1 MKNVSASAARTL
13 LIRVLAATDAVWLP
27 IRRSEWEHSRPAAI
41 HFARAS
47 CRSNRGVIVA
57 APGADAVRKSAE
69 RWTDAMIQAGYL
81 KARRRARGRYLRLT
95 DEAEDRVRQ
104 LCGLPGLWLSFE
116 AARRHVRPDWTPET
130 ALNNGRGWGDGHS
143 QELAFVELLMLP
155 SLIRGVVVSASTV
168 RGHVFY
174 KRIADVPDWPEPAE
188 DIEPEIEL
196 AKLYHE
202 EAKVVRE
209 RILATDVG
217 SLEIGELPLPC
228 SMGGVTWTKS

>member
-1 MKNVSASAARTL
+1 MKNVSTSAARTL
-13 LIRVLAATDAVWLP
+13 LVRTLAATDAVWWP
-27 IRRSEWEHSRPAAI
+27 IRQSEWKHPRPAAVY
-41 HFARAS
+41 FARKAY
-47 CRSNRGVIVA
+47 RDNRGVIVA
-57 APGADAVRKSAE
+57 APGTDAARKAAE
-69 RWTDAMIQAGYL
+69 RQTDAMIQAGYL
-81 KARRRARGRYLRLT
+81 EARRRARGRYLRLT

-116 AARRHVRPDWTPET
+116 AVRRHVRLDWTPET
-130 ALNNGRGWGDGHS
+130 ALNNGRGWGDGHN

-155 SLIRGVVVSASTV
+155 SLIRGVVVSTTTV

-196 AKLYHE
+196 ARLYHE
-202 EAKVVRE
+202 ETKAVRE
-209 RILATDVG
+209 RILATDIG

-228 SMGGVTWTKS
+228 SVRV

>member
-1 MKNVSASAARTL
+1 VTMKNVSNSAARTL
-13 LIRVLAATDAVWLP
+13 LVRTLAATDAVWWP
-27 IRRSEWEHSRPAAI
+27 IRQSEWVHPRPAAVY
-41 HFARAS
+41 FARKAY
-47 CRSNRGVIVA
+47 RDNRGVIVA
-57 APGADAVRKSAE
+57 APGTDAARKAAE
-69 RWTDAMIQAGYL
+69 RQTDAMIQAGYL

-116 AARRHVRPDWTPET
+116 AVRRHVRLDWTPET

-155 SLIRGVVVSASTV
+155 SLARGVVVSASTV

-174 KRIADVPDWPEPAE
+174 RRTADVPDWPPPPAE
-188 DIEPEIEL
+188 GIEPEIEL
-196 AKLYHE
+196 ARLYHE
-202 EAKVVRE
+202 ETKAVRE

-217 SLEIGELPLPC
+217 SLEIGELPLPR
-228 SMGGVTWTKS
+228 SMGV